1 VFADEDQFWEY
12 SKTSLRIWGTK
23 ATWPFESFEASCAL
37 NIGFVTGDNLEAI
50 GGAVHVGRGKKKRRQ
65 GVAVSISLRTCQTGS
80 VALKVASR
88 IQTRKEHVSY
98 RRSPLRLNHST
109 LLLLHPLLYTHLN
122 GPHNTFTKTLG

>member
-1 VFADEDQFWEY
+1 MFADEDQFWEY

-65 GVAVSISLRTCQTGS
+65 GSGRLYFAAHLSDRVSCTQ
-80 VALKVASR
+80 SR
-88 IQTRKEHVSY
+88 VS
-98 RRSPLRLNHST
+98 HT
-109 LLLLHPLLYTHLN
+109 DA
-122 GPHNTFTKTLG
+122 